1 MDTHATEVAV
11 RNQAWVRA
19 AVTARFEQ
27 WFMPTPLTDAEAAAL
42 RRAYPDLPVWIG
54 RTGRALA
61 FEPPPPTLAIDPDA
75 RPRRLGQANARL
87 KELRALGAAGKAA
100 LARRVVTAM
109 LDCTD
114 RPAVAFSGGRDSLV
128 TLHLVL
134 EQRPDV
140 EVVFTNTGIEF
151 PETLAY
157 VRRLAADWNLNFREL
172 RPRRNFW
179 ELARE
184 RGLPVGGRGNGFFL
198 KEIAQA
204 ANVKLSN
211 ACCNQL
217 KITPA
222 RQHYRQTGIE
232 AVATGL
238 RADESLIRRLNLAD
252 YGALRYSKDYGA
264 VVAWPL
270 FAWSSADV
278 AAYIARHALPVN
290 PLYAMGHQ
298 RVGCWSCLQ
307 DFFHPDSRLFVL
319 KKTHP
324 GMYASLKKQFG
335 NALLRVLLAWGH
347 VAPRNLDAAIHFD
360 GLYRPC
366 GLELLNPR
374 ARGRRTERSTVPGPG
389 EVPFAEAPAADD

>member
-1 MDTHATEVAV
+1 MCTRATEAPV
-11 RNQAWVRA
+11 RSPARLRA
-19 AVTARFEQ
+19 AVTAQFEQ
-27 WFMPTPLTDAEAAAL
+27 WFLPTPVTATEAAAL
-42 RRAYPDLPVWIG
+42 RAAYPDVPVWVG

-87 KELRALGAAGKAA
+87 KVLRVLSPARKVA
-100 LARRVVTAM
+100 LAQRVIAEM
-109 LDCTD
+109 LACTD
-114 RPAVAFSGGRDSLV
+114 QPAVAFSGGRDSLV

-157 VRRLAADWNLNFREL
+157 VRRLAADWGLNFREL

-179 ELARE
+179 ELARQ

-198 KEIAQA
+198 KEIAEA
-204 ANVKLSN
+204 ADVKLSN

-264 VVAWPL
+264 LVAWPL
-270 FAWSSADV
+270 YVWSNADI
-278 AAYIARHALPVN
+278 AAYIARHDLPVN

-307 DFFHPDSRLFVL
+307 DFFHTDSRLFVL
-319 KKTHP
+319 KQTHP

-335 NALLRVLLAWGH
+335 DALLRVLLAWGK
-347 VAPRNLDAAIHFD
+347 VAPRELDAAIHFD

-366 GLELLNPR
+366 GLEMLNPR
-374 ARGRRTERSTVPGPG
+374 ARGRR
-389 EVPFAEAPAADD
+389 APESAVLEPVELAVVVADD